1 MTYSAQRQFLVTI
14 SGITGYWMTKSGGEI
29 ASDSNKI
36 YDGGSLIPAIV
47 TSPAETGNITVSR
60 AYDQA
65 RDEPI
70 LANLRTKVGRY
81 STTITVQPTDQDLVA
96 VGKASVYAGAVL
108 VSITEPDFDSSSGDV
123 ASVELEFATVSV
135 TN

>member
-1 MTYSAQRQFLVTI
+1 MAYSAQRQFLVSI
-14 SGITGYWMTKSGGEI
+14 SGIPGYWMTKSGGEI

-36 YDGGSLIPAIV
+36 YDGGSLTPSIV
-47 TSPAETGNITVSR
+47 TSPAETGNLTVTR

-70 LANLRTKVGRY
+70 LQNLRTKVGRY
-81 STTITVQPTDQDLVA
+81 STTVTVQPTDADLVA
-96 VGKASVYAGAVL
+96 VGRPSVYAGAVL
-108 VSITEPDFDSSSGDV
+108 VSLTEPDFDSSSGDI
-123 ASVELEFATVSV
+123 ANVELEFATVSV

>member
-1 MTYSAQRQFLVTI
+1 MAFSAQRQFLVTL
-14 SGITGYWMTKSGGEI
+14 SGIDGKWMTKSGGEI
-29 ASDSNKI
+29 QSDSNKI
-36 YDGGSLIPAIV
+36 YDGGSLVPSIV
-47 TSPAETGNITVSR
+47 TSPAEVGNITVSR

-81 STTITVQPTDQDLVA
+81 STTITVQPTDADLVA

-108 VSITEPDFDSSSGDV
+108 VRVGEPDFDSSSGDI
-123 ASVELEFATVSV
+123 ANIELEFATVSV
-135 TN
+135 AN